1 MSAKTASR
9 NVDIPFD
16 TYLQLQYDFSLDAI
30 QRAVSPAGAA
40 KGAMQA
46 SPSRV
51 HPDYFYHWVRDA
63 GLTMSL
69 VNQLYADATD
79 QTQRDSWGTILADH
93 ADFSRRLQ
101 ETDNPSHGLGE
112 PKFNMNGSAFWENWG
127 RPQNDGPAIR
137 AYAIIEYGHL
147 WAKQGGD
154 WSRLYTSEWPAT
166 SVIKRDLEYTAHH
179 WEEPSFDVWEEVSG
193 QHFFN
198 FMVSRRA
205 MREGASLARQFDD
218 TGASDYYAQQEDRI
232 ASRLDEF
239 WDATK
244 GYVTTTRNY
253 HRGLGDKVSNLDTQ
267 VLLASLHASYDD
279 GVYTP
284 ESERILATTEA
295 LIEKFSRLYAIN
307 TMNSNPSIGVAIGR
321 YVEDVYD
328 GYGYGEGNPWILATA
343 CVAEIH
349 YRAVNK
355 WLSSGQFEI
364 TSVNLPFLRRASQTL
379 VNSLPLTMTADSD
392 LRFRQIMKELKET
405 GDTYMRRIHKM
416 GRMDLNLYE
425 QWGRE
430 SGQSR
435 GAPHLTWS
443 YAAFITAIRAR
454 EQLNL

>member
-1 MSAKTASR
+1 MKLSLLFVLTQTWLLSEAIHRSPALDSRPAKRVRLMSAKTASR

-253 HRGLGDKVSNLDTQ
+253 HRGLGDK
-267 VLLASLHASYDD
+267 
-279 GVYTP
+279 
-284 ESERILATTEA
+284 
-295 LIEKFSRLYAIN
+295 
-307 TMNSNPSIGVAIGR
+307 
-321 YVEDVYD
+321 
-328 GYGYGEGNPWILATA
+328 
-343 CVAEIH
+343 
-349 YRAVNK
+349 
-355 WLSSGQFEI
+355 
-364 TSVNLPFLRRASQTL
+364 
-379 VNSLPLTMTADSD
+379 
-392 LRFRQIMKELKET
+392 ET